1 MFFSIYFLHK
11 GEELDRAD
19 DYFVCIV
26 GFHEENKFISLLQDP
41 TSLGGQH
48 IGLTGSPKALKEYVT
63 LWRD

>member
-1 MFFSIYFLHK
+1 MFSRFIFLHK

-26 GFHEENKFISLLQDP
+26 GFHYENKFISLLQDP
-41 TSLGGQH
+41 TSLSGDH
-48 IGLTGSPKALKEYVT
+48 IGLAGTPKALKEYIT